1 MVQRA
6 FDNISSWWV
15 SLSSGKRA
23 NYKGE
28 ALFSRLVY
36 LWVLIN
42 GLFLLP
48 IMDLVIGVDGYTYRT
63 SFSPTLRDN
72 LVYMLNYSPERYVI
86 IYWCMMAASFMALI
100 NVGGMLARLLSWVSL
115 LIIASSTN
123 LLFNAGIHVAF
134 NWAFLLIFL
143 FPMRETDWKVLL
155 SRLAFLGV
163 KVQFLIIYFFSGVFK
178 LKAEDW
184 WSGDAVRLLSFLPQ
198 YTPDWAAS
206 ILQSMNW
213 LAITVNYTIM
223 FYLIVFPLL
232 IWVKRI
238 KTPLMI
244 IGLGFHL
251 YTALVMG
258 LYDFGAI
265 MLIGYVLF
273 LSEEQT
279 EWLLRKIAKL
289 PIVKVLSF
297 KIKT

>member
-1 MVQRA
+1 
-6 FDNISSWWV
+6 
-15 SLSSGKRA
+15 
-23 NYKGE
+23 
-28 ALFSRLVY
+28 
-36 LWVLIN
+36 
-42 GLFLLP
+42 
-48 IMDLVIGVDGYTYRT
+48 
-63 SFSPTLRDN
+63 
-72 LVYMLNYSPERYVI
+72 
-86 IYWCMMAASFMALI
+86 MAASFMALI

-265 MLIGYVLF
+265 MLIGYLLF

-279 EWLLRKIAKL
+279 EWLLSKIAKL

>member
-206 ILQSMNW
+206 ILQSINW

-273 LSEEQT
+273 LSKEQT
-279 EWLLRKIAKL
+279 EWLLNKIAKL

>member
-206 ILQSMNW
+206 ILQSINW

>member
-6 FDNISSWWV
+6 FNNVLSCWV
-15 SLSSGKRA
+15 SLSSGSRA

-36 LWVLIN
+36 LWILIN

-63 SFSPTLRDN
+63 PFSPTLRDN
-72 LVYMLNYSPERYVI
+72 LVYMLNYSPERYVLV
-86 IYWCMMAASFMALI
+86 YCCMMAASFMALI
-100 NVGGMLARLLSWVSL
+100 NLGGMLVRFLSWGSL

-123 LLFNAGIHVAF
+123 LLFNAGIHVTF

-143 FPMRETDWKVLL
+143 FPMRMTGWKVLL

-178 LKAEDW
+178 LNSEDW
-184 WSGDAVRLLSFLPQ
+184 YGGDAVRLLSFLPQ
-198 YTPDWAAS
+198 YTPDWTAS
-206 ILQSMNW
+206 ILQSINW
-213 LAITVNYTIM
+213 LAITLNYLIM
-223 FYLIVFPLL
+223 FYLILFPLL
-232 IWVKRI
+232 IWVRKI

-251 YTALVMG
+251 YIALVMG

-265 MLIGYVLF
+265 MLIGYLLF
-273 LSEEQT
+273 LSEKQT
-279 EWLLRKIAKL
+279 EWLLGKIAKL
-289 PIVKVLSF
+289 PIVRVLSF

>member
-6 FDNISSWWV
+6 FNNVLSCWV
-15 SLSSGKRA
+15 SLSSGSRA

-36 LWVLIN
+36 LWILIN

-63 SFSPTLRDN
+63 PFSPTLRDN
-72 LVYMLNYSPERYVI
+72 LVYMLNYSPERYVL
-86 IYWCMMAASFMALI
+86 IYCCMMAASFMALI
-100 NVGGMLARLLSWVSL
+100 NLGGMLVRFLSWGSL

-123 LLFNAGIHVAF
+123 LLFNAGIHVTF

-143 FPMRETDWKVLL
+143 FPMRKTGWKVLL

-178 LKAEDW
+178 LNSEDW
-184 WSGDAVRLLSFLPQ
+184 YGGDAVRLLSFLPQ
-198 YTPDWAAS
+198 YTPDWTAS

-213 LAITVNYTIM
+213 LAITLNYIIM
-223 FYLIVFPLL
+223 FYLILFPLL
-232 IWVKRI
+232 IWVKKI
-238 KTPLMI
+238 KTLLII

-251 YTALVMG
+251 YIALVMG

-279 EWLLRKIAKL
+279 ECLLSKIARL
-289 PIVKVLSF
+289 PIVRVLSF